1 MLVFCQTCWRA
12 QRVLTPPPPALLV
25 IFIIIGSV
33 VSIIGEVCHHLRLK
47 ENGTFL
53 VIAALTGGVYPQLP
67 LDGVGCYFTP
77 PKQVI

>member
-12 QRVLTPPPPALLV
+12 QHVPTPPPPALLV

-33 VSIIGEVCHHLRLK
+33 VSIIGEVCHHLLLK

-77 PKQVI
+77 KQVI